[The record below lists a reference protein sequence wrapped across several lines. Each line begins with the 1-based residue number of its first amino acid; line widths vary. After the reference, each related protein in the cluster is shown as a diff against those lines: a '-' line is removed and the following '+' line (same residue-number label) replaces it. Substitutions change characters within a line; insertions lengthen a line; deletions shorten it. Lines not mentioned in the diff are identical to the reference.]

1 MTSEELFSKLYDM
14 VDDELAQIEVSS
26 RWLCT
31 FKPLITYCKKPKLKT
46 STSYFS
52 LLKSDGNSQ
61 AESCYAELNAFDI
74 KNDKLHNG
82 RLYMTVNNDLEGEK
96 NSKNLLLVFSSLFV
110 KGFTRKNT
118 ISMVFLLYKKR
129 FRGE

>member
-52 LLKSDGNSQ
+52 LLKRDGNSQ

-82 RLYMTVNNDLEGEK
+82 RLYMTVNNDLDGE
-96 NSKNLLLVFSSLFV
+96 SKYSFMLFLKEHEDDKDWKTSFAIPAFSVEILSS
-110 KGFTRKNT
+110 K
-118 ISMVFLLYKKR
+118 
-129 FRGE
+129 

>member
-1 MTSEELFSKLYDM
+1 MTSEELFSKIYDM
-14 VDDELAQIEVSS
+14 TNDELVQIEVSS
-26 RWLCT
+26 KWLCT
-31 FKPLITYCKKPKLKT
+31 FKPLIAYYKKPKLET

-82 RLYMTVNNDLEGEK
+82 RLCMTVNNDLEGE
-96 NSKNLLLVFSSLFV
+96 SKYSFMLFLKEHKDDKDWKTSFAIPASNIKILSS
-110 KGFTRKNT
+110 K
-118 ISMVFLLYKKR
+118 
-129 FRGE
+129 

>member
-14 VDDELAQIEVSS
+14 TNDELVQIEVSS

-31 FKPLITYCKKPKLKT
+31 FKPLIAYCKKPKLET

-82 RLYMTVNNDLEGEK
+82 RLCMTVNNDLEGE
-96 NSKNLLLVFSSLFV
+96 SKYSFMLFLKEHKDDKDWKTSFAISASSIKILSS
-110 KGFTRKNT
+110 K
-118 ISMVFLLYKKR
+118 
-129 FRGE
+129 

>member
-14 VDDELAQIEVSS
+14 TNDELVQIEVSS

-31 FKPLITYCKKPKLKT
+31 FKSLIAYCKKPKLET

-82 RLYMTVNNDLEGEK
+82 RLCMTVNNDLEGE
-96 NSKNLLLVFSSLFV
+96 SKYSFMLFLKEHKDDKDWKTSFAIPASRIKILSS
-110 KGFTRKNT
+110 K
-118 ISMVFLLYKKR
+118 
-129 FRGE
+129 

>member
-14 VDDELAQIEVSS
+14 TNDELVQIEVSS

-31 FKPLITYCKKPKLKT
+31 FKPLITYCKKPKLET

-61 AESCYAELNAFDI
+61 SESCYAELNAFDI
-74 KNDKLHNG
+74 ENDKLNDG
-82 RLYMTVNNDLEGEK
+82 RLYMTVNDDLEGE
-96 NSKNLLLVFSSLFV
+96 SKYSFMLYLKEHEDDKDWKTSFAIPASSI
-110 KGFTRKNT
+110 NI
-118 ISMVFLLYKKR
+118 ISGK
-129 FRGE
+129 

>member
-14 VDDELAQIEVSS
+14 VDDELVQIEVSS

-74 KNDKLHNG
+74 KNDNLHNG
-82 RLYMTVNNDLEGEK
+82 RLYMTVNNDLDGE
-96 NSKNLLLVFSSLFV
+96 SKYSFMLFLKEHEDDKDWKISFAIPASSIDI
-110 KGFTRKNT
+110 
-118 ISMVFLLYKKR
+118 ISGK
-129 FRGE
+129 

>member
-14 VDDELAQIEVSS
+14 TNDELVQIEVSS

-31 FKPLITYCKKPKLKT
+31 FKPLIAYCKKPKLET

-82 RLYMTVNNDLEGEK
+82 RLYMTVNNDLDGE
-96 NSKNLLLVFSSLFV
+96 SKYSFMLFLKEHEDDKDWKISFAIPASSIDI
-110 KGFTRKNT
+110 
-118 ISMVFLLYKKR
+118 ISGK
-129 FRGE
+129 

>member
-1 MTSEELFSKLYDM
+1 MTSKELFSKLYDM
-14 VDDELAQIEVSS
+14 TNDELVQIEVSS

-31 FKPLITYCKKPKLKT
+31 FKPLIAYCKKPKLET

-82 RLYMTVNNDLEGEK
+82 RLCMTVNNDLEGE
-96 NSKNLLLVFSSLFV
+96 SKYSFMLFLKEYKDDKDWKTSFAIPASSIKILSS
-110 KGFTRKNT
+110 K
-118 ISMVFLLYKKR
+118 
-129 FRGE
+129 